1 VDGVKV
7 IHPSS
12 AFGATTQSRSWT
24 GLGWRV
30 GTVEHPAVASL
41 LTYAEERWVGIP
53 RLRGPDR
60 ELPTDWFTV
69 SRHSQ
74 ALVVSRI

>member
-24 GLGWRV
+24 GLGWRW
-30 GTVEHPAVASL
+30 G
-41 LTYAEERWVGIP
+41 RWSTRRWP
-53 RLRGPDR
+53 RCWPMRRRDGWESPGSEGR
-60 ELPTDWFTV
+60 TV
-69 SRHSQ
+69 SCRPTGSPW
-74 ALVVSRI
+74 AGIRRRWWSLG